1 MKNIALKL
9 KFTFILFSLFMII
22 QSCQKNEIKGKKNI
36 DVKVNSTNWP
46 KNLDALISAPNNH
59 KILLENDKVRVLE
72 VTVLPKEIEPIH
84 HHKWPSVM
92 HIQSIGEFID
102 RDGKGNVIIDSREM
116 KEKRV
121 LPFTMWKEVQE
132 AHYVE
137 NLSDSITIKLIRVEY
152 KQ

>member
-1 MKNIALKL
+1 MKKLTVKL
-9 KFTFILFSLFMII
+9 KFIFILLSLFMIV
-22 QSCQKNEIKGKKNI
+22 QSCQKKENKIDKNI
-36 DVKVNSTNWP
+36 NSKVNSEDWP
-46 KNLDALISAPNNH
+46 KELGALISAPDNH
-59 KILLENDKVRVLE
+59 KILLENDRVRVLE
-72 VTVLPKEIEPIH
+72 VTVLPKETEPIH
-84 HHKWPSVM
+84 HHQWPSVM

-102 RDGKGNVIIDSREM
+102 RDAKGNVIIDSREM

-121 LPFTMWKEVQE
+121 LPFTMWKEAQA